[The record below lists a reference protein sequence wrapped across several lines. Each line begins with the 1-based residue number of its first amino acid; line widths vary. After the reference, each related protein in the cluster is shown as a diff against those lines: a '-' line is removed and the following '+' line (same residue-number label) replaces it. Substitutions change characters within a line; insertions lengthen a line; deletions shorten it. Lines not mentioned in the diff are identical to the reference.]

1 MTVMPVGRS
10 TARLPTSGPANV
22 TGLRF
27 AHPEFD
33 DYASAGL
40 IASGT
45 GRLETVSGPE
55 LIRQSLLLLLS
66 TYPGERVMRPDYGCE
81 LLTLTFARND
91 DTTAGLAI
99 HYVRQAVE
107 RFEPRVRIIRVDAT
121 RSPESP
127 ERLDVLLEY
136 QPKLAGNPET
146 LRVGV
151 VLDSSSS

>member
-1 MTVMPVGRS
+1 MTVTPLGVSGAGPRTWS
-10 TARLPTSGPANV
+10 PTDV

-27 AHPEFD
+27 AHPDFD
-33 DYASAGL
+33 DTASVGL
-40 IASGT
+40 LVSRT
-45 GRLETVSGPE
+45 GRLETARGPD

-81 LLTLTFARND
+81 LLTLAFARND

-107 RFEPRVRIIRVDAT
+107 RFEPRIKILRIDAT
-121 RSPESP
+121 RSAERP

-136 QPKLAGNPET
+136 QPKLGGTPEE

-151 VLDSSSS
+151 VLDAGSR

>member
-1 MTVMPVGRS
+1 MTVMPLGRPTVGPP
-10 TARLPTSGPANV
+10 ASGPANV

-27 AHPEFD
+27 AHPDFD
-33 DYASAGL
+33 DAASVGL
-40 IASGT
+40 VVSGT

-66 TYPGERVMRPDYGCE
+66 TYPGERVMRPDYGSE
-81 LLTLTFARND
+81 LLTLAFARND

-107 RFEPRVRIIRVDAT
+107 RFEPRVRILRVDAG
-121 RSPESP
+121 RSPERP
-127 ERLDVLLEY
+127 ERLDILLEY
-136 QPKLAGNPET
+136 QPKLGGTPEA

-151 VLDSSSS
+151 VLDPSAS

>member
-1 MTVMPVGRS
+1 MTGLPVTRS
-10 TARLPTSGPANV
+10 PAWPPTPALANV

-27 AHPEFD
+27 AHPDFD
-33 DYASAGL
+33 DAVSVGL
-40 IASGT
+40 IVSGT
-45 GRLETVSGPE
+45 GRLETVSGPD
-55 LIRQSLLLLLS
+55 LIRQSLLVLLS
-66 TYPGERVMRPDYGCE
+66 SYPGERVMRPDYGCE
-81 LLTLTFARND
+81 LLTLAFARND

-121 RSPESP
+121 RSPDSP

-136 QPKLAGNPET
+136 QPKVGGNPEA

-151 VLDSSSS
+151 ALDSSSS

>member
-1 MTVMPVGRS
+1 MTLTPLGVPVAGPRTS
-10 TARLPTSGPANV
+10 SPTDV

-27 AHPEFD
+27 AHPDFD
-33 DYASAGL
+33 DAAGVGL
-40 IASGT
+40 LVSGT
-45 GRLETVSGPE
+45 GRLETAGGPD

-66 TYPGERVMRPDYGCE
+66 TFPGERVMRPDYGCE
-81 LLTLTFARND
+81 LLTLAFARND

-107 RFEPRVRIIRVDAT
+107 RFEPRVKVLRIDAT

-136 QPKLAGNPET
+136 QPRLGGTPEE

-151 VLDSSSS
+151 VLDAGSS